1 MHKRFWR
8 KPKPFHYD
16 RKNFIMTHAEQEF
29 FRMLMESFGQ
39 EYLIFPQVHL
49 SALLDAHLQAGQSA
63 MWARRHIEAKSVD
76 YILCDRETTR
86 TLVAIEL
93 DDWSHKL
100 RTRQWRDAE
109 VERIFAEAN
118 IPLVRFH
125 DYQTLD
131 RGVMEAKLR
140 KTVAVEP

>member
-1 MHKRFWR
+1 
-8 KPKPFHYD
+8 
-16 RKNFIMTHAEQEF
+16 MTNAEQHF
-29 FRMLMESFGQ
+29 FTMLMESFGQ

-49 SALLDAHLQAGQSA
+49 SALLDAHLQDGQSA

-76 YILCDRETTR
+76 YILCDRQTTR

-100 RTRQWRDAE
+100 PERRWRDAE
-109 VERIFAEAN
+109 VERIFTEAN

-125 DYQTLD
+125 DYQTLG
-131 RGVMEAKLR
+131 RGVMEHKIRSHLTPTLDFLASLPD
-140 KTVAVEP
+140 TQL